1 MVSIRIIST
10 EVHYITTF
18 YKFMKKSVH
27 SQLTN
32 DHYHPLQSSKA
43 DHILI
48 FERYVSGK
56 QSKRYLSQG

>member
-10 EVHYITTF
+10 EAHYMTTF
-18 YKFMKKSVH
+18 YKFMKKNVH

-32 DHYHPLQSSKA
+32 DHHHPLHSSKT
-43 DHILI
+43 DHKLI
-48 FERYVSGK
+48 FEKYVSGK